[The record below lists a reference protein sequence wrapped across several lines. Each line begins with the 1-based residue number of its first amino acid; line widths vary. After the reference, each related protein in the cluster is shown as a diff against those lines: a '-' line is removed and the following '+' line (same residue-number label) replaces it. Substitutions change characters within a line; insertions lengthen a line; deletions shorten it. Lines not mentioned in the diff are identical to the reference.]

1 MDVSPDL
8 PPGYPRAWEADIVLS
23 DGSVALVRPIV
34 PGDTDGIHR
43 FHAGQSK
50 ESVYLRFFAPLPRI
64 SDKDVRRFTHVDYN
78 SRVALV
84 VLIRDEIAGIGRF
97 DRLDEGEEH
106 LAEVAFNVA
115 DAHRGRGIGSVLL
128 EHLADIGSSVGVRRF
143 VAEVLPQNRRM
154 LGVFQDA
161 GFEVSHEYDDGL
173 IAVSFD
179 IEPTDRS
186 RAVRLAREHRA
197 EGRSMRAVLTPS
209 SVAVVGVSRND
220 KAVGSV
226 ALRHIVESGFAG
238 RLNAIGRGAA
248 GTSASGVQVLASLAD
263 LEDAADLVVIAVPAC
278 GVIDVLHECG
288 QAGSKVVLILSS
300 GFADGGTEQ
309 GRVLQD
315 EVLAVARA
323 SGMRL
328 LGPNSFGLIN
338 ASLDCTLNA
347 SLSPR
352 MPPVGSF
359 GMFAQ
364 SGALGIALLASAER
378 RRLGISTF
386 VSAGN
391 RSDISGN
398 DLMQYWLDDDDTT
411 AVGLYLES
419 MGNPRKFTRI
429 ARKLASI
436 KPVIVVKSGFSESRA
451 TPGHSV
457 RQTRERPEAFAAML
471 RQSGV
476 IRVENTHQMFDVA
489 QLVTN
494 HPLPAGPRVAIV
506 TNAPALGSLA
516 ADACMS
522 WQLDIASETVS
533 GRAFETTAQ
542 TDAPEQFGAPQ
553 QFGAAVAEAL
563 DDPEVD
569 SVVACFVPSLADAD
583 PDIARAVAAEVATRN
598 KPCVATFLGMR
609 GTEHGL
615 PTYSM
620 PEDAV
625 RALAGATRYAQWK
638 ARDRGPRVSVAGV
651 NRRTAHDVIESFLSA
666 NPRGGELSHDQA
678 QTLLSAYR
686 IELWPLYPVGTA
698 AEARGRAREV
708 DGPVV
713 VKAIARELRH
723 EPGRRWVRTNVGSP
737 AACATAFEDL
747 SAALH
752 ERGLGVG
759 ESRNLAVQAAAPSGT
774 AVTVTSSEDPL
785 FGPVVSFGVAGVPT
799 ELLADVAHRFPPLRT
814 RDIEDMVSGIRSA
827 PLLQGYRGAERV
839 DHATLHDL
847 IARVSVL
854 ADDHPE
860 VASMTLNPVIAH
872 GDGVSVL
879 GASIYLARAQTR
891 SDTNRRTLSR

>member
-1 MDVSPDL
+1 MDGSPDL

-23 DGSVALVRPIV
+23 DGSVALVRPIL
-34 PGDTDGIHR
+34 PEDTEGIHR
-43 FHAGQSK
+43 FHAGQSA

-64 SDKDVRRFTHVDYN
+64 SDKDIRRFTHVDYHA
-78 SRVALV
+78 RVALV
-84 VLIRDEIAGIGRF
+84 VLVRDEIAGIGRF
-97 DRLDEGEEH
+97 DQLDEGEH
-106 LAEVAFNVA
+106 SAEVAFNVA

-143 VAEVLPQNRRM
+143 IAEVLPQNRRM
-154 LGVFQDA
+154 LGVFQEA

-186 RAVRLAREHRA
+186 RAVRLSREHRA
-197 EGRSMRAVLTPS
+197 EGRSMRAVLQPA
-209 SVAVVGVSRND
+209 SVAVVGVSRNEG
-220 KAVGSV
+220 AVGSV
-226 ALRHIVESGFAG
+226 ALRHITESGYCGQRYAVG
-238 RLNAIGRGAA
+238 RAAA
-248 GTSASGVQVLASLAD
+248 GTSVSGVEVVASLAD
-263 LEDAADLVVIAVPAC
+263 IGAVADLVVIAVPAS
-278 GVIDVLHECG
+278 GVLDVVQECG
-288 QAGSKVVLILSS
+288 RAGSKAVLILSS
-300 GFADGGTEQ
+300 DFADADTDE
-309 GRVLQD
+309 GRALQRD
-315 EVLAVARA
+315 VLAAARA

-338 ASLDCTLNA
+338 AGVEGTLNA

-378 RRLGISTF
+378 RNLGISTF

-436 KPVIVVKSGFSESRA
+436 KPVIVVKSGFSEARP
-451 TPGHSV
+451 TPGHAV
-457 RQTRERPEAFAAML
+457 RRTHERPEAFAAML

-516 ADACMS
+516 ADACAS
-522 WQLDIASETVS
+522 WNLDIAGESVS
-533 GRAFETTAQ
+533 GRSFEVTDEPGASAQ
-542 TDAPEQFGAPQ
+542 PGAPA
-553 QFGAAVAEAL
+553 QFGAAVAAAL
-563 DDPEVD
+563 DDPNVD

-583 PDIARAVAAEVATRN
+583 PAIAQAVAAEVALRD
-598 KPCVATFLGMR
+598 KPCVATFLGVR
-609 GTEHGL
+609 GTQHGL
-615 PTYSM
+615 ATYSM

-625 RALAGATRYAQWK
+625 RALAGVTRYAQWK
-638 ARDRGPRVSVAGV
+638 ARDRGSRVSVASI

-666 NPRGGELSHDQA
+666 HPAGGELSHDQA
-678 QTLLSAYR
+678 QTLVSAYG
-686 IELWPLYPVGTA
+686 IALWPLYPVSTPAQAG
-698 AEARGRAREV
+698 ERARMIG
-708 DGPVV
+708 GPVV
-713 VKAIARELRH
+713 VKSTAPELRH
-723 EPGRRWVRTNVGSP
+723 EPGRRWVRTNLGSP
-737 AACATAFEDL
+737 QACATAFANLRE
-747 SAALH
+747 ALT
-752 ERGLGVG
+752 ERGLGQG
-759 ESRNLAVQAAAPSGT
+759 ESPQIAVQPSAPSGT
-774 AVTVTSSEDPL
+774 AVTVNGSEDPL
-785 FGPVVSFGVAGVPT
+785 FGPVVTFGVAGVPT
-799 ELLADVAHRFPPLRT
+799 ELLNDVAHRFPPLRT
-814 RDIEDMVSGIRSA
+814 GDIEDMVNGIGSA
-827 PLLQGYRGAERV
+827 PLLQGYRGAEPV
-839 DHATLHDL
+839 DHKALHDL

-872 GDGVSVL
+872 AHGVTVL
-879 GASIYLARAQTR
+879 GANIHLARAQTR
-891 SDTNRRTLSR
+891 SDPNRRTLSR

>member
-1 MDVSPDL
+1 MDGSPDL

-64 SDKDVRRFTHVDYN
+64 SDKDVRRFTHVDYY

-84 VLIRDEIAGIGRF
+84 VLVRDEIAGIGRF
-97 DRLDEGEEH
+97 DRLDEGQEH

-197 EGRSMRAVLTPS
+197 EGRSMRAVLNPG
-209 SVAVVGVSRND
+209 SVAVVGVSRNPE
-220 KAVGSV
+220 AVGSV
-226 ALRHIVESGFAG
+226 ALRHIVDSGFAG
-238 RLNAIGRGAA
+238 RLNAVGRGAA
-248 GTSASGVQVLASLAD
+248 GTSVSGLEVVASLAE
-263 LEDAADLVVIAVPAC
+263 LEHPADLVVIAVPASGVLEVLRGC
-278 GVIDVLHECG
+278 GD
-288 QAGSKVVLILSS
+288 AGSKVVLVMSS
-300 GFADGGTEQ
+300 GFADEGTAH
-309 GRVLQD
+309 GSALQD
-315 EVLAVARA
+315 EVLSVARA

-338 ASLDCTLNA
+338 ASPDCTLNA

-378 RRLGISTF
+378 RGLGISTF

-398 DLMQYWLDDDDTT
+398 DVMQYWLDDDDTT

-436 KPVIVVKSGFSESRA
+436 KPVIVVKSGWGESRA
-451 TPGHSV
+451 TPGHTV
-457 RQTRERPEAFAAML
+457 RQTHERPEAFAAML

-489 QLVTN
+489 QLVTH

-522 WQLDIASETVS
+522 WGLDVASETVS
-533 GRAFETTAQ
+533 GRAVEAPAQ
-542 TDAPEQFGAPQ
+542 IGAPQ
-553 QFGAAVAEAL
+553 QFATAVAEAL
-563 DDPEVD
+563 DDPGVD

-583 PDIARAVAAEVATRN
+583 PDIAGAVAAEVAARH
-598 KPCVATFLGMR
+598 KPCVATFLGMH
-609 GTEHGL
+609 GTDFGL

-638 ARDRGPRVSVAGV
+638 ARDRGARVNVAGI
-651 NRRTAHDVIESFLSA
+651 NRRTAHDVIESHLSA
-666 NPRGGELSHDQA
+666 HPRGGEISHDQA
-678 QTLLSAYR
+678 RTLLSAYG
-686 IELWPLYPVGTA
+686 IELWPLYPVRTA
-698 AEARGRAREV
+698 AEASRQAEQIG
-708 DGPVV
+708 GPVV
-713 VKAIARELRH
+713 VKAMAHELRH

-737 AACATAFEDL
+737 SACGTAFEDL
-747 SAALH
+747 SAALDA
-752 ERGLGVG
+752 RAMSKDD
-759 ESRNLAVQAAAPSGT
+759 SRNLAVQAAAPGGT
-774 AVTVTSSEDPL
+774 AVRVTSSEDPL

-814 RDIEDMVSGIRSA
+814 GDIEDMVSGIRSA
-827 PLLQGYRGAERV
+827 PLLQGYRGAEPV
-839 DHATLHDL
+839 DLVALHDL
-847 IARVSVL
+847 IARVSML

-860 VASMTLNPVIAH
+860 VASLTLNPVLAH

-879 GASIYLARAQTR
+879 GATIHLAPAQTR
-891 SDTNRRTLSR
+891 SDTNRRALSR

>member
-1 MDVSPDL
+1 MDGSPDL
-8 PPGYPRAWEADIVLS
+8 PTGYPRAWEADIVLS
-23 DGSVALVRPIV
+23 DGSVALVRPIL
-34 PGDTDGIHR
+34 PSDTEGIHR
-43 FHAGQSK
+43 FHAGQSA

-64 SDKDVRRFTHVDYN
+64 SDKDVRRFTHVDYH

-84 VLIRDEIAGIGRF
+84 VLVRDEIAGIGRF
-97 DRLDEGEEH
+97 DQLDEGDH
-106 LAEVAFNVA
+106 CAEVAFNVA

-197 EGRSMRAVLTPS
+197 EGRSMRAVLEPA
-209 SVAVVGVSRND
+209 SVAVVGVSRAVD
-220 KAVGSV
+220 AVGSV
-226 ALRHIVESGFAG
+226 AVRHIVDSGYAG
-238 RLNAIGRGAA
+238 QLYAVGKAAA
-248 GTSASGVQVLASLAD
+248 GTTVSGVEVVASLSQ
-263 LEDAADLVVIAVPAC
+263 LQGAADLVVIAVPAS
-278 GVIDVLHECG
+278 GVLDVVREG
-288 QAGSKVVLILSS
+288 GMAGSKAVLILSS
-300 GFADGGTEQ
+300 DFADAGTDQ
-309 GRVLQD
+309 GRALQSD
-315 EVLAVARA
+315 VLAATRA

-338 ASLDCTLNA
+338 ASADRTLNA

-378 RRLGISTF
+378 RNLGISTF

-398 DLMQYWLDDDDTT
+398 DLMQYWLDDDATT

-436 KPVIVVKSGFSESRA
+436 KPVIVVKSGFSESRG
-451 TPGHSV
+451 TPGHAV
-457 RQTRERPEAFAAML
+457 RRTHERPEAFAAML

-516 ADACMS
+516 ADACVS
-522 WQLDIASETVS
+522 WGLEIAGETVS
-533 GRAFETTAQ
+533 ARSLEAPA
-542 TDAPEQFGAPQ
+542 TDAPHH
-553 QFGAAVAEAL
+553 FGAAVGAAL
-563 DDPEVD
+563 DDPGVD

-583 PDIARAVAAEVATRN
+583 PAIAQAVAAEVAKRD

-609 GTEHGL
+609 GTQHGL

-638 ARDRGPRVSVAGV
+638 ARDRGPRVSLAGV
-651 NRRTAHDVIESFLSA
+651 NRRTAHDVIESHLLA
-666 NPRGGELSHDQA
+666 HPTGGELSHDQA
-678 QTLLSAYR
+678 QALLSAYG
-686 IELWPLYPVGTA
+686 IQLWPLYPVASPAQAGD
-698 AEARGRAREV
+698 RARLIG
-708 DGPVV
+708 GPVV
-713 VKAIARELRH
+713 VKAMAPGLRH
-723 EPGRRWVRTNVGSP
+723 EPGRRWVRTNLGSP
-737 AACATAFEDL
+737 QACATAFANLRE
-747 SAALH
+747 ALT
-752 ERGLGVG
+752 ERGLGQG
-759 ESRNLAVQAAAPSGT
+759 ESSQIAVQPAAPSGT
-774 AVTVTSSEDPL
+774 AVTVSSSEDPL
-785 FGPVVSFGVAGVPT
+785 FGPVISFGVAGVPT

-814 RDIEDMVSGIRSA
+814 GDIEDMVRGIQSA
-827 PLLQGYRGAERV
+827 PLLAGYRGAEPV
-839 DHATLHDL
+839 DHDALHDL

-860 VASMTLNPVIAH
+860 VASMILNPVIAH
-872 GDGVSVL
+872 AQGVAVL
-879 GASIYLARAQTR
+879 GANVHLARAQTR

>member
-1 MDVSPDL
+1 MDGSPDL

-34 PGDTDGIHR
+34 PGDTEGIHR
-43 FHAGQSK
+43 FHAGQSA

-64 SDKDVRRFTHVDYN
+64 SDKDVRRFTHVDYY

-84 VLIRDEIAGIGRF
+84 VLVRDEIAGIGRF

-161 GFEVSHEYDDGL
+161 GFEVSHGYDDGL

-197 EGRSMRAVLTPS
+197 EGRSMRAVLAPA
-209 SVAVVGVSRND
+209 SVAVVGVSRSSD
-220 KAVGSV
+220 AVGSV
-226 ALRHIVESGFAG
+226 ALRHIVDSGFGGQIHAVG
-238 RLNAIGRGAA
+238 QGAA
-248 GTSASGVQVLASLAD
+248 GTSVSGVAVVATLAE
-263 LEDAADLVVIAVPAC
+263 LEHAADLVVIAVPAS
-278 GVIDVLHECG
+278 GVLDVVHECG
-288 QAGSKVVLILSS
+288 QEGAKAVLILSS
-300 GFADGGTEQ
+300 DFADAGTAR
-309 GRVLQD
+309 GAALQD
-315 EVLAVARA
+315 EVLAATRA

-338 ASLDCTLNA
+338 ASADCTLNA

-378 RRLGISTF
+378 RSLGISTF

-419 MGNPRKFTRI
+419 VGNPRKFTRI

-457 RQTRERPEAFAAML
+457 RQTHERPEAFAAML

-489 QLVTN
+489 QLVTDY
-494 HPLPAGPRVAIV
+494 PLPAGPRVAIV

-516 ADACMS
+516 ADACVS

-533 GRAFETTAQ
+533 GRTFETPAQ
-542 TDAPEQFGAPQ
+542 IGAPQ
-553 QFGAAVAEAL
+553 QFGAAVAAAL
-563 DDPEVD
+563 DDPDVD

-583 PDIARAVAAEVATRN
+583 PDIARAVAAEVAGRD

-609 GTEHGL
+609 GTEHGV

-638 ARDRGPRVSVAGV
+638 ARDRGPRVSVAGA
-651 NRRTAHDVIESFLSA
+651 NRRIAHDVVESFLSV
-666 NPRGGELSHDQA
+666 NPTGGEFRHDQA
-678 QTLLSAYR
+678 QTLLSAYG
-686 IELWPLYPVGTA
+686 IELWPLYPVSSA
-698 AEARGRAREV
+698 AEASERAQHIG
-708 DGPVV
+708 GPVV
-713 VKAIARELRH
+713 VKAITRELRH

-737 AACATAFEDL
+737 TACATAFEDL

-752 ERGLGVG
+752 ERGLGHG
-759 ESRNLAVQAAAPSGT
+759 ESSHLAVQPSAPGGT
-774 AVTVTSSEDPL
+774 AVTVASSEDPL

-827 PLLQGYRGAERV
+827 PLLQGYRGAEPV
-839 DHATLHDL
+839 DHSALHDL

-860 VASMTLNPVIAH
+860 VASMNLNPVIAH
-872 GDGVSVL
+872 ADGVAVL
-879 GASIYLARAQTR
+879 GASIHLARAQTR